1 MSNTNTGRGGSRAQS
16 KGRAGAGLTSWLP
29 LEYFGCL
36 ILAFVI
42 FPWFL
47 QGCDG
52 AQEFALASVA
62 THRAVLERLRR
73 RWVVSSNPN
82 AFTRDVTRYLWAL
95 LEKLRR
101 PSWSREHRLR
111 RSRSSSRGPA
121 LNPRQENLRRA
132 HSGPSDAGSTATE
145 LPRYGVLRSSS
156 GQT

>member
-1 MSNTNTGRGGSRAQS
+1 M
-16 KGRAGAGLTSWLP
+16 
-29 LEYFGCL
+29 
-36 ILAFVI
+36 
-42 FPWFL
+42 
-47 QGCDG
+47 
-52 AQEFALASVA
+52 
-62 THRAVLERLRR
+62 
-73 RWVVSSNPN
+73 VSSNPN

-145 LPRYGVLRSSS
+145 LRLYGVLGSLHTSDSRKSPKISADSKPIHSPFSYIAVSYLSYKSSTGYGRKPCRRRCRVNQDEQIWERLAHHFTLRSHLQRGSI
-156 GQT
+156 